1 MPDPA
6 PAVVGLDIAK
16 NVFQV
21 HGADATGRR
30 VLRRRLRRG
39 EVAAFFARLPPCLVG
54 IEACPG
60 AHHWARELQA
70 LGHEVRLIPPQ
81 YVKPFVKTNKT
92 DAADAEAICE
102 AVVRPTMRFVP
113 VKTVEQQA
121 ATMLHRTRAL
131 LIRQRTQLINAVR
144 GHLAEFGLVAPKG
157 TRNLRELADLV
168 RDTAASVLPDAARAM
183 LVLLLEQI
191 REAQVR
197 VAHVERALEAWAARS
212 DACRRL
218 MAIPGVGT
226 MSATALVVAM
236 GDPSRFRSGRH
247 FAAWLGLVPKQD
259 FERGA
264 GEDGR
269 HQQAR
274 GRLPEDLARARRPL
288 GHALAAPELGV
299 ARRADG
305 APADQR
311 RRRGHR
317 QQDGAHGLG
326 AAGEGDDFRGR
337 RGAGDGRRVEGAVR
351 RPAEGVRG
359 QNRR

>member
-6 PAVVGLDIAK
+6 PTVVGLDIAK

-21 HGADATGRR
+21 HGADASGRR

-39 EVAAFFARLPPCLVG
+39 EVVAFFTGLPPCLVG

-60 AHHWARELQA
+60 GHHWARELRA

-81 YVKPFVKTNKT
+81 YVKPFVKTNKN

-121 ATMLHRTRAL
+121 VTMLHRTRAL

-157 TRNLRELADLV
+157 ARNLRELADLV
-168 RDTAASVLPDAARAM
+168 RDTTPSTLPDAARAM

-197 VAHVERALEAWAARS
+197 IAHVERALEAWAARC

-259 FERGA
+259 SSGERERLGGISKRGDAYLRTLLVHGA
-264 GEDGR
+264 RAVTRWRR
-269 HQQAR
+269 HSW
-274 GRLPEDLARARRPL
+274 GWLAGLMARRPSNVAAVAIANKTARTAW
-288 GHALAAPELGV
+288 ALLARGTAFEIGGTPAA
-299 ARRADG
+299 
-305 APADQR
+305 
-311 RRRGHR
+311 
-317 QQDGAHGLG
+317 
-326 AAGEGDDFRGR
+326 AA
-337 RGAGDGRRVEGAVR
+337 
-351 RPAEGVRG
+351 
-359 QNRR
+359 